1 MDDSLNPG
9 NSTQRLA
16 VLGWHDPRAHL
27 LDDSWLLTIFAIV
40 FATAVPWLVSGLRID
55 LVPTAAGLVTLG
67 AIHVAFAALAS
78 RHSPQDT
85 RRARTLIALQ
95 VFGVVVIAYVW
106 AHAGG
111 LHNPL
116 FLTVFALPIVGS
128 IFLSRWQPYFVAV
141 LAAVLVALIAALETP
156 ELRWYAPSL
165 GELFGRLD
173 EVLGHGNGARLPF
186 AGFYA
191 PSEYFIVL
199 LEVFA
204 IMVFACAIAA
214 EYLGTIFERLHTQV
228 DMARAEA
235 ERGQQLWTTLIEQLP
250 LPAFLLDAHSSEVV
264 RMSHAARIRFSATA
278 DTGANATDAD
288 AAAQSA
294 SGDLI
299 GRNFFEA
306 LSFSYPELIQELLS
320 GADGVANPCM
330 IRHAGRLLTTEV
342 RVRHIAQRGRRFAL
356 VVVIDRTEAYCVKA
370 ALDASEQAAL
380 VADASGRVLAFNK
393 PATVLFPEAGLDAEL
408 SRLLPQANPQSRW
421 WDPGLTGRRKLHV
434 SISQRIYQLTSSSVT
449 LPGEDERLYVV
460 AFVPVARTAE
470 AEQTALLTMRIP
482 RP

>member
-1 MDDSLNPG
+1 MNTST
-9 NSTQRLA
+9 STQRLA
-16 VLGWHDPRAHL
+16 ALGWHDPRAHL

-40 FATAVPWLVSGLRID
+40 FATAVPWLVSGLSID
-55 LVPTAAGLVTLG
+55 LLPTVAGLVTLG

-78 RHSPQDT
+78 RHSPQDA
-85 RRARTLIALQ
+85 RRARTLVGLH

-111 LHNPL
+111 VHNPL

-128 IFLSRWQPYFVAV
+128 IFLSRWQPYLVAV
-141 LAAVLVALIAALETP
+141 LAAALVALIAALETP
-156 ELRWYAPSL
+156 ELRWYAPAL
-165 GELFGRLD
+165 GAILGRLED
-173 EVLGHGNGARLPF
+173 VVGHGNSAQLPF

-191 PSEYFIVL
+191 PSEYFVVL

-214 EYLGTIFERLHTQV
+214 EYLGTIFERLHSQV

-235 ERGQQLWTTLIEQLP
+235 ERSQQLWTTLIEQLP
-250 LPAFLLDAHSSEVV
+250 LAAFLLDAHSSEVV
-264 RMSHAARIRFSATA
+264 FASQAARARFAGTA
-278 DTGANATDAD
+278 DGDANAEG
-288 AAAQSA
+288 SA
-294 SGDLI
+294 GADLI

-306 LSFSYPELIQELLS
+306 VSFSYPELVQELLS

-330 IRHAGRLLTTEV
+330 IRHGGRLLTTEV
-342 RVRHIAQRGRRFAL
+342 RVRHIAQHGRRFAL
-356 VVVIDRTEAYCVKA
+356 VVVIDMTEAFCLKA
-370 ALDASEQAAL
+370 ALDASEQAAV
-380 VADASGRVLAFNK
+380 VADTQGRVLAFNR
-393 PATVLFPEAGLDAEL
+393 PATVLFPGARLDAEL
-408 SRLLPQANPQSRW
+408 SRLLPEADPQSRW

-434 SISQRIYQLTSSSVT
+434 SIMQRIYQLTSSTVT

-470 AEQTALLTMRIP
+470 AEQGATPLTMRIP

>member
-1 MDDSLNPG
+1 MDAST
-9 NSTQRLA
+9 STQHLS

-67 AIHVAFAALAS
+67 ALHVAFAALAS

-85 RRARTLIALQ
+85 RRARTLIALH
-95 VFGVVVIAYVW
+95 VFGVLVIAYVW

-141 LAAVLVALIAALETP
+141 LAAALVALIAALESP
-156 ELRWYAPSL
+156 ELRWYAPAL
-165 GELFGRLD
+165 GEILGRLD
-173 EVLGHGNGARLPF
+173 EVVGHGNGAQLPF

-191 PSEYFIVL
+191 PSEYFVVM

-235 ERGQQLWTTLIEQLP
+235 ERSQRLWTTLIEQLP
-250 LPAFLLDAHSSEVV
+250 LPAFLLDAHTSEVV
-264 RMSHAARIRFSATA
+264 SASQAARARFA
-278 DTGANATDAD
+278 DSEDGDANADGS
-288 AAAQSA
+288 AA
-294 SGDLI
+294 GDFP

-306 LSFSYPELIQELLS
+306 VSFSYPELVQELLS
-320 GADGVANPCM
+320 GPDGVANPCM

-342 RVRHIAQRGRRFAL
+342 RVQHIAQRGRRFAL
-356 VVVIDRTEAYCVKA
+356 VVVIDTSEAFCVKA

-380 VADASGRVLAFNK
+380 VSDAQGRVLAFNR
-393 PATVLFPEAGLDAEL
+393 PASVLFPGVRLDAEL
-408 SRLLPQANPQSRW
+408 SRLLPEADPQSRW

-434 SISQRIYQLTSSSVT
+434 SIMQRIYQLTSSTVT
-449 LPGEDERLYVV
+449 LPGEEERLYVV

-470 AEQTALLTMRIP
+470 AEQGTTLLNTRIQ

>member
-1 MDDSLNPG
+1 MDAST
-9 NSTQRLA
+9 STQRLSA
-16 VLGWHDPRAHL
+16 LGWHDPRAHL

-40 FATAVPWLVSGLRID
+40 FATAVPWLVSGLTID
-55 LVPTAAGLVTLG
+55 LVPTAAGLVLLG
-67 AIHVAFAALAS
+67 AIHVALAALAS
-78 RHSPQDT
+78 RHTLHDT
-85 RRARTLIALQ
+85 RRTRALTALH
-95 VFGVVVIAYVW
+95 VLGVVTIAWVW

-156 ELRWYAPSL
+156 ELRWYAPAL
-165 GELFGRLD
+165 GEIFSRLD
-173 EVLGHGNGARLPF
+173 QLVGRGNGAQLAF

-191 PSEYFIVL
+191 PSEYFVVL

-235 ERGQQLWTTLIEQLP
+235 ERGQKLWTTLIEQLP
-250 LPAFLLDAHSSEVV
+250 LPAFLLDAYSSEVV
-264 RMSHAARIRFSATA
+264 RASQAARSRFG
-278 DTGANATDAD
+278 GAHGAENDDGTD
-288 AAAQSA
+288 

-299 GRNFFEA
+299 GQNFFQVV
-306 LSFSYPELIQELLS
+306 SFSYPELVQELLS
-320 GADGVANPCM
+320 GANGVANPCM
-330 IRHAGRLLTTEV
+330 IRRGGRLLTTEV
-342 RVRHIAQRGRRFAL
+342 RVQHIAQRGRRFAL
-356 VVVIDRTEAYCVKA
+356 VFVSDTTEGFCVKA

-380 VADASGRVLAFNK
+380 VADPQGRVLAFNK
-393 PATVLFPEAGLDAEL
+393 PATVLFPTARLDGEL
-408 SRLLPQANPQSRW
+408 SQLLPEADAQPRW

-434 SISQRIYQLTSSSVT
+434 SIMQRIYQLTSSTAT

-470 AEQTALLTMRIP
+470 AEQGNTLLTMRMQ